1 MANNTA
7 TKRKNQQRGA
17 AIRLL
22 ILVAI
27 LLGINVIAARFHAG
41 FDLTTEKRFTLSP
54 STKNMLTNL
63 DDVVVV
69 DVFLD
74 GEFPAGFKRLREAT
88 REKLQSFKEYA
99 GTKVVYRFSNP
110 LEGKSED
117 EVSAISKE
125 LYDKGVNPMSL
136 NVKGEANSSTQQI
149 IYPYALVQ
157 YKGRS
162 IPVHLMENQ
171 LGMAPMEVLNYS
183 ESLLEYKLGSA
194 IHSLQLPTKPTIGY
208 ILGHGEMHNI
218 LSYDLMRTLDQYYKV
233 DTIDLPTEWH
243 INDAI
248 YDAIIVNCPTQTF
261 TEEDKFKIDQYL
273 MRGGRVLWAI
283 DAVNS
288 PIDSLRQSGQFMTQ
302 DYPLNLD
309 DQLFKYGVRIN
320 TDLIED
326 AAQMHVTPLMT
337 GTSPGGQPNIEM
349 RPWTFL
355 PVFIPTSK
363 HPIVQNLGPILGRFV
378 SSIDTIAVPDSRK
391 TILLESSNYS
401 RSTPAPVRVSLSMLR
416 YQPDPKL
423 FREPYRPA
431 AVLVE
436 GKFYSLFENRMRTPM
451 LRMLDSLKYGYKAQS
466 DSNAA
471 MIVISDGDIMINE
484 FSNQRGPTEMGF
496 YQYTNSMFSNKPFI
510 LNCLEYLTDPNS
522 LLDARSKNLKLRL
535 LDAARVKA
543 EKTKWELINTVV
555 PVGLV
560 LLFASVYIFL
570 RKRKYEQP
578 VQPKS

>member
-17 AIRLL
+17 ALRLL

-27 LLGINVIAARFHAG
+27 LLGINILAARFHTG
-41 FDLTTEKRFTLSP
+41 FDLTKEKRFTLSP
-54 STKNMLTNL
+54 STRNMLGNL

-69 DVFLD
+69 DVFLE

-99 GTKVVYRFSNP
+99 GAKIIYRFSNP
-110 LEGKSED
+110 LEGKSD
-117 EVSAISKE
+117 AEVGAISKE
-125 LYDKGVNPMSL
+125 LYDKGVKPMSL
-136 NVKGEANSSTQQI
+136 NVRGESNTSQQI

-162 IPVHLMENQ
+162 MPVQLMENH
-171 LGMAPMEVLNYS
+171 LGMSPIEVLNYS
-183 ESLLEYKLGSA
+183 ESLLEYKIGNA
-194 IHSLQLPTKPTIGY
+194 IHSLQRPIKPTIGY
-208 ILGHGEMHNI
+208 ILGHGEMNNI
-218 LSYDLMRTLDQYYKV
+218 LTYDLMHTLDQYYKV

-243 INDAI
+243 INDAV
-248 YDAIIVNCPTQTF
+248 YDAVIINCPTQTF
-261 TEEDKFKIDQYL
+261 TDEEKFKIDQYL
-273 MRGGRVLWAI
+273 MRGGRILWAI

-288 PIDSLRQSGQFMTQ
+288 PIDSLRSGGQFITQ

-309 DQLFKYGVRIN
+309 DQLFKYGIRVN

-326 AAQMHVTPLMT
+326 ATQMHVTPLMT

-355 PVFIPTSK
+355 PVFIPTSP

-378 SSIDTIAVPDSRK
+378 SSIDTIATPDTRK
-391 TILLESSNYS
+391 TILLESSAYS

-416 YQPDPKL
+416 YNPDPKL
-423 FREPYRPA
+423 FKKPYRPA

-436 GKFYSLFENRMRTPM
+436 GKFYSLFQNRMRAPM
-451 LRMLDSLKYGYKAQS
+451 LHMLDSLRYKFKPQT
-466 DSNAA
+466 DSNSA
-471 MIVISDGDIMINE
+471 MIVISDGDMMINE
-484 FSNQRGPTEMGF
+484 YSSERGPTEMGY
-496 YQYTNSMFSNKPFI
+496 YQYTGSLFANKTFV

-535 LDAARVKA
+535 LDAGRVKA
-543 EKTKWELINTVV
+543 EKTKWELINTIV
-555 PVGLV
+555 PVALV
-560 LLFASVYIFL
+560 LVFASLYIFL
-570 RKRKYEQP
+570 RKRRYEQP
-578 VQPKS
+578 AGPKS